1 MEAESTYQIDED
13 WEDAGEGSTGFSL
26 WPVFVVIAL
35 VMIGLGTWRVLEENT
50 ARDEQTRAIMK
61 ARADP

>member
-26 WPVFVVIAL
+26 WPIFVVIAL

>member
-26 WPVFVVIAL
+26 WPIFVVIAL
-35 VMIGLGTWRVLEENT
+35 VMIGLGTWRVPEENA

>member
-1 MEAESTYQIDED
+1 MEAETAYQIDED

-35 VMIGLGTWRVLEENT
+35 VMIGLGTWRVLEENAT
-50 ARDEQTRAIMK
+50 RDEQTRAIMK
-61 ARADP
+61 ARAE

>member
-1 MEAESTYQIDED
+1 MEAESAYQIDED

-50 ARDEQTRAIMK
+50 ARDEQTRAIIK
-61 ARADP
+61 ARAD

>member
-1 MEAESTYQIDED
+1 VEAESAYQIDED

-35 VMIGLGTWRVLEENT
+35 VMIGLGTWRVLEEN
-50 ARDEQTRAIMK
+50 AMRDEQTRAIMK
-61 ARADP
+61 ARAE

>member
-1 MEAESTYQIDED
+1 VEAESAYQIDED

-26 WPVFVVIAL
+26 WPIFVVIAL